1 MLIPKNEPLIRMQ
14 VLVLAA
20 VERMIRRNYEQM
32 IVHHAVAVAAVVV
45 DGEHEMAKMLVMKSS
60 GLTKKAAKNQTK

>member
-1 MLIPKNEPLIRMQ
+1 MQ
-14 VLVLAA
+14 VLALVA
-20 VERMIRRNYEQM
+20 VEMTIRRRRELM

-60 GLTKKAAKNQTK
+60 GLTKKAVKNQTK